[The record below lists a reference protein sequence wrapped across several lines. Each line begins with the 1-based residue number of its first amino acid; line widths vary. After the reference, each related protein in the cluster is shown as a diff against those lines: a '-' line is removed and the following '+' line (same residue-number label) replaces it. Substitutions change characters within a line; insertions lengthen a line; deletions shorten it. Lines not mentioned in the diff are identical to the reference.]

1 MAKKN
6 SQQQSGGSGK
16 SIIKRGRHTPS
27 PRPAQS
33 KPTQSNDVKPKK

>member
-6 SQQQSGGSGK
+6 KQQQSEGSGK
-16 SIIKRGRHTPS
+16 TIIKRGRLTPT
-27 PRPAQS
+27 PKPPQS